1 MHNQLLRIIAMSA
14 LIVAGEFQL
23 IPVRVHASPLLDMT
37 GDTSGTGGFQARTVP
52 GGATAAYFNPA
63 LLLEVPAGMTVGF
76 MVLSQGITISLDGR
90 PGTQFAVPD
99 NISTAEHANGDR
111 FENYPIGTNL
121 LQFGRMKSGAK
132 AAFVARPRQDG
143 GSGHETLTYETIAL
157 VVKAFHEHFAL
168 GFNVLVPNGQFTRM
182 RAFFNDEREQ
192 YFSNSLHPE
201 LFSDRMSSLSLGVGA
216 GLKISEEFSIGA
228 GATIG
233 LKTNV
238 AAATYV
244 ADTGD
249 LGKILI
255 DMDAPVNVGVAP
267 YFGATFKSTERLR
280 FSASLH
286 TPQRVELGS
295 QFKFLLSN
303 GVEQSSGITLVLDYM
318 PWQVS
323 VGASYDLL
331 RDATRTL
338 SVSASVLYARWSDY
352 LDRHGFEPTP
362 AYAWSDT
369 LSPTIGV
376 RYRFAQL
383 STFADFAYTPT
394 PVPPQTGRTNYVD
407 SDRLSTSL
415 GGEFG
420 FGLWGTNFKLGAQ
433 FQLHRLLPRY
443 QSKLRTPTQPDGKV
457 VAPERV
463 RDEVPDDAQVSGE
476 PLAGAEGLQT
486 NNPGW
491 PGFASMGWL
500 VGGTVYLSLAF

>member
-1 MHNQLLRIIAMSA
+1 
-14 LIVAGEFQL
+14 V
-23 IPVRVHASPLLDMT
+23 D
-37 GDTSGTGGFQARTVP
+37 
-52 GGATAAYFNPA
+52 
-63 LLLEVPAGMTVGF
+63 
-76 MVLSQGITISLDGR
+76 
-90 PGTQFAVPD
+90 
-99 NISTAEHANGDR
+99 
-111 FENYPIGTNL
+111 
-121 LQFGRMKSGAK
+121 
-132 AAFVARPRQDG
+132 
-143 GSGHETLTYETIAL
+143 
-157 VVKAFHEHFAL
+157 KAFEDHLAL
-168 GFNVLVPNGQFTRM
+168 GFNTLDPTGKFTRM
-182 RAFFNDEREQ
+182 RAFFTEEREQ

-201 LFSDRMSSLSLGVGA
+201 LFSDRLSALSLGIGA
-216 GLKISEEFSIGA
+216 GFRLSKAFSLGA

-238 AAATYV
+238 SAATYV

-267 YFGATFKSTERLR
+267 YFGLTYTPTDRLR
-280 FSASLH
+280 VSASVH

-323 VGASYDLL
+323 SGASYDLL

-338 SVSASVLYARWSDY
+338 SVSGSVLYARWSEY
-352 LDRHGFEPTP
+352 LDRHGFKPTP
-362 AYAWSDT
+362 AYAWADT

-376 RYRFAQL
+376 RYHIDRL
-383 STFADFAYTPT
+383 STFLDLAYAPT

-407 SDRLSTSL
+407 TDRFSSSI
-415 GGEFG
+415 GGEYSLS
-420 FGLWGTNFKLGAQ
+420 LWSTNFKLGAQ
-433 FQLHRLLPRY
+433 FQVHRLMPRY
-443 QSKLRTPTQPDGKV
+443 QSKLRTPTQPNGDV

-491 PGFASMGWL
+491 PGFASMGW
-500 VGGTVYLSLAF
+500 VIGGTVFLSLAF